1 MLKKSWPLL
10 TVGLLLSACGGGS
23 TPDGS
28 SSSVT
33 VAANAT
39 TIALS
44 NSGSS
49 TTSTTYTFTN
59 KAGGQKLSVNSA
71 ILKYGTNQTAAVA
84 LAGFTVPA
92 GVACSDGSTSGCSTA
107 NLQFS
112 DQSIQKVLS
121 DSDLFGKLVAANPG
135 VKSIPVELD
144 FAGVANGL
152 NFVVNVGAA
161 DTTTTPAAPTPLV
174 VVNNTETGAISNILS
189 VTVSGGFAA
198 GVQPAQ
204 LILEVTD
211 SRGVIDTTSYTST
224 NTTTTFSV
232 DTTKYPDGIL
242 KLRAIAIDK
251 NGLRGESA
259 VKQVQILNLVA
270 PSFDLITPV
279 SGSTVNGSMVAK
291 VQIRKNNTDFTYAP
305 SVTFN
310 VRDYRGQILRSLP
323 GVVKQT
329 NPGVYEAS
337 ATFDINGPDFPNN
350 IYTIEAL
357 ETVNLT
363 GETASRVL
371 QAQSQ
376 FTTQNT
382 NNKPP
387 ALIIQMP
394 VRPNTFDL
402 AAKKFPVIN
411 RNSGVM
417 VQISDDNNIS
427 NVQMQLTCDQ
437 SISLASQTCPASAY
451 QINFPINASGL
462 LYRVFNIGALLDGQ
476 PYVENGNYILRFTVS
491 DGTNTNIQEIPV
503 TVDRTRNTIAN
514 LTTTTTAV
522 DPNTCSGELTVDSY
536 LTGIGTVAFSPA
548 TSTSCTVPG
557 SFTSTLNATQNPV
570 RVISLEYSSI
580 GNGMALEIPTLVG
593 IAPELVAGST
603 ISGGEAPGAVGSYRV
618 GFLVEDLV
626 TGVLNM
632 YQGTDIN
639 VKKNP

>member
-23 TPDGS
+23 TPD

-33 VAANAT
+33 VAANTT

-44 NSGSS
+44 NTGTA

-59 KAGGQKLSVNSA
+59 KAGGQKLNVSSA
-71 ILKYGTNQTAAVA
+71 TLKYGTNQTAAVA

-92 GVACSDGSTSGCSTA
+92 GVACSNGSVSGCSTA
-107 NLQFS
+107 NLQFT
-112 DQSIQKVLS
+112 DQSIQKAIS

-144 FAGVANGL
+144 FAGVTNGL
-152 NFVVNVGAA
+152 NFLVNVGAS
-161 DTTTTPAAPTPLV
+161 DTTPTTPAAPTPLV

-204 LILEVTD
+204 LVLEVTD
-211 SRGVIDTTSYTST
+211 SRGVVDTTSYTST

-232 DTTKYPDGIL
+232 DTTKYPDGLL

-251 NGLRGESA
+251 SGQRGESA

-291 VQIRKNNTDFTYAP
+291 VQIRKNNTDFTYSP

-310 VRDYRGQILRSLP
+310 VRDYRGQVLRSLP
-323 GVVKQT
+323 GTVSQT

-357 ETVNLT
+357 ETVKLT
-363 GETASRVL
+363 GEAASRTL

-394 VRPNTFDL
+394 ARPNTYDL
-402 AAKKFPVIN
+402 AAKKFPVLN

-417 VQISDDNNIS
+417 VQISDDNNIT
-427 NVQMQLTCDQ
+427 NVQMQLTCDA
-437 SISLASQTCPASAY
+437 SISLAGQTCPASAY

-503 TVDRTRNTIAN
+503 TVDRTRSTIAN
-514 LTTTTTAV
+514 LTGPSTAI
-522 DPNTCSGELTVDSY
+522 DPNGCSGELNVDSY
-536 LTGIGTVAFSPA
+536 LTGIGSVVFTPTA
-548 TSTSCTVPG
+548 STNCAIPG
-557 SFTSTLNATQNPV
+557 NYTTALNTTQNPV
-570 RVISLEYSSI
+570 RVIALEYSSSV
-580 GNGMALEIPTLVG
+580 NGLALEIPSLVG
-593 IAPELVAGST
+593 IVPELPAGST
-603 ISGGEAPGAVGSYRV
+603 ISGGESPSNVGSYRT
-618 GFLVEDLV
+618 GFLVEDLT

-632 YQGTDIN
+632 YQGSIVN